1 MRRLL
6 RSLLLA
12 GLLVGAPTVVNA
24 QDGISK
30 KEQERI
36 QSKKAKE
43 EKKADKVREKEGK
56 KRHLDIQS
64 KDTRKRIKKN
74 TKRADRHG
82 SGRHRDGFFS
92 RLFARKR

>member
-6 RSLLLA
+6 RFLLLA
-12 GLLVGAPTVVNA
+12 GLLAGVPTMVHA

-43 EKKADKVREKEGK
+43 EKKAEKVREKEGK

-82 SGRHRDGFFS
+82 SNRHRDGLFS
-92 RLFARKR
+92 RLFSRKR

>member
-6 RSLLLA
+6 RFLLLA
-12 GLLVGAPTVVNA
+12 GLLAGAPAVVSA
-24 QDGISK
+24 QDGISR

-36 QSKKAKE
+36 QAKKAKE
-43 EKKADKVREKEGK
+43 EKKADKLREKEGK

-74 TKRADRHG
+74 TKRADR
-82 SGRHRDGFFS
+82 SGTNRHRDGFFS
-92 RLFARKR
+92 RLFSRKR